1 MDEDFGAS
9 IIEITDDEGETF
21 SLELLGSVE
30 YEGEEYRVFLPA
42 EMDEN
47 DPDYGFIIL
56 KVVEVDNEEQFEN
69 VDEDTLQA
77 VYDEYMRRLFDDD
90 EA

>member
-21 SLELLGSVE
+21 SLELLGSVDCD
-30 YEGEEYRVFLPA
+30 GEEYRVFLPA

-56 KVVEVDNEEQFEN
+56 KVVIVDNEEQFEN

-77 VYDEYMRRLFDDD
+77 VYDEYMRRLFDDG
-90 EA
+90 EE